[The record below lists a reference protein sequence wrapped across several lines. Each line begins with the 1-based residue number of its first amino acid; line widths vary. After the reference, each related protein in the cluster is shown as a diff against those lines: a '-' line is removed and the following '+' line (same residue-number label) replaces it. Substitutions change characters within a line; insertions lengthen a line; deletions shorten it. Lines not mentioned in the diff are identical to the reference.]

1 MQFLQESNNMQV
13 NTGRASTSKKMCGNA
28 WVYDVDCDP
37 KPRKSKKN
45 KKNKKKKKRTA
56 CFDRRVD
63 WSNNKDN
70 RKRLT
75 SEVRELTPEEC
86 AVVEARN
93 LKSGD
98 IVGRSPLQH
107 PVAAYRE

>member
-1 MQFLQESNNMQV
+1 MQFLQQSNNMQV
-13 NTGRASTSKKMCGNA
+13 NTGRASTLKKMCGNA

-45 KKNKKKKKRTA
+45 KKKNKKKRTA
-56 CFDRRVD
+56 CFDRKVD
-63 WSNNKDN
+63 WSLNKEN
-70 RKRLT
+70 KKRLT
-75 SEVRELTPEEC
+75 SKARELTPEEC

-93 LKSGD
+93 LKAGT
-98 IVGRSPLQH
+98 IVGRAPLQH